1 MPKVFQIGVTDINN
15 KKINIV
21 DEIEIVSGKG
31 IKGDRYFHDY
41 NDVRCQI
48 TLIEKENIDYYNKK
62 KGTSI
67 PYIEV
72 CVVKFYNLEKFKL
85 IKRLK

>member
-67 PYIEV
+67 PYIDFRRNIITSGIEL
-72 CVVKFYNLEKFKL
+72 ND
-85 IKRLK
+85 